1 MSFETKKQSLVYLL
15 FMFIVFI
22 QGLCCNKAWSVQ
34 SELYHGLKGEYYK
47 SSSTSSFDFAELKT
61 VVADEVVDF
70 YPDFTP
76 LLKER
81 VGQAEGCAV
90 RWTGM
95 IQPKYSEVYTFHMV
109 GDNGFRLWIGDI
121 LVLDHWVNDWEVPQT
136 SKPVSFKAGNLYNI
150 KIEYFNA
157 TGGATLK
164 LEWSS
169 ISQNREVVP
178 MDCLYQPFGSSLPV
192 IKSVEVINAV
202 TDQYSQPLLPTT
214 VNVEYTDGTKKELPV
229 SWDFSSE
236 PSLFDNVGSV
246 EVYGKIIGKGV
257 KVKAIVQI
265 NPYSG
270 WKMQQAP
277 LMTKWSDQ
285 IDIKLPSPE
294 YPRMQ
299 MQRVDWLNLNG
310 LWQFQP
316 GSPEDNVPTGKD
328 LIREILVPY
337 PMESALSGVKNH
349 YDYSWYRRLFSIPE
363 SWSNKKII
371 INFGAVDFESEVF
384 INGVSVG
391 THKGG
396 YDSFSYDI
404 TPYLKSSGQ
413 QELIVKVFDDT
424 GKHPKGKQTTK
435 PESIWYTPTSGI
447 WQTVWI
453 EPVSEIHIKYI
464 KIVPDID
471 NKKVKVTVNTS
482 NNSLSEQSLS
492 VNISDTGLGVTSINV
507 KPGVETSIDIPNAKL
522 WSPDDPFLYD
532 LDITLKSKE
541 SVDHVKSYFGMRKI
555 SIEEENGFKKIFL
568 NNKFTFLIGP
578 LDQGFWPDGIYT
590 APTDEALRWDIE
602 QEKDLGFNAVRKHVK
617 VEPDRWYYWAD
628 KLGILVTQDMPSA
641 NNESDDEKK
650 QFENELHR
658 MVETHWNHPS
668 IINWVVFNEGWG
680 QYDTERLTTDVMN
693 LDSNRLVTC
702 ASGWTDYEVGHIQD
716 IHSYPEPNCPDS
728 ITRARVNGEYGG
740 IKYAIRGHLWT
751 QNSWGYTDDAGDPNK
766 YSDIYANYSTKID
779 SFKQNQG
786 LSSAI
791 YTQITDVEQEVNG
804 LFTYDRKVF
813 KGDLNKIRQANLLA
827 SNVIESIAPIKV
839 TTNVGVSP
847 KLPEKINV
855 IYENGI
861 EKFVDVIWNVINP
874 SSYSQECFFTVE
886 GNIKDSKIKAKAE
899 IMVTNKT
906 VTEK

>member
-1 MSFETKKQSLVYLL
+1 MKSIVRNLL
-15 FMFIVFI
+15 FILFLIFIIIGAAKVLKCHNILFH
-22 QGLCCNKAWSVQ
+22 Q
-34 SELYHGLKGEYYK
+34 SGLYHGLKGEYYK
-47 SSSTSSFDFAELKT
+47 SPSTSSYDFAELKT
-61 VVADEVVDF
+61 VVADEVIDF

-76 LLKER
+76 LLNER
-81 VGQAEGCAV
+81 VGQTEGCAV

-121 LVLDHWVNDWEVPQT
+121 LVLDHWVNDWEVPQK
-136 SKPVSFKAGNLYNI
+136 SKPVSLKAGNLYNI

-169 ISQNREVVP
+169 PSQEKEVVP

-192 IKSVEVINAV
+192 IKSVEAITVT
-202 TDQYSQPLLPTT
+202 TDQYSQPLLPTN

-229 SWDFSSE
+229 TWDFSSD

-246 EVYGKIIGKGV
+246 EVCGKIIGKGV
-257 KVKAIVQI
+257 KVKAIVQV
-265 NPYSG
+265 NPYKG

-277 LMTKWSDQ
+277 LMTKWADQ
-285 IDIKLPSPE
+285 IDTELPLPE

-299 MQRVDWLNLNG
+299 MQRADWLNLNG

-316 GSPEDNVPTGKD
+316 GSPEDKVPTGKD
-328 LIREILVPY
+328 LEREILVPY

-349 YDYSWYRRLFSIPE
+349 YDYSWYRRLFSLPE
-363 SWSNKKII
+363 NWSNKKII
-371 INFGAVDFESEVF
+371 LNFGAVDFESEVF
-384 INGVSVG
+384 VNGVSVG

-396 YDSFSYDI
+396 YDPFSYNI

-424 GKHPKGKQTTK
+424 GKHPKGKQTTN
-435 PESIWYTPTSGI
+435 PEGIWYTPTSGI

-453 EPVSEIHIKYI
+453 EPVSEIYIKDI

-471 NKKVKVTVNTS
+471 KEEVKITVNTS
-482 NNSLSEQSLS
+482 NNSLSGQSLS
-492 VNISDTGLGVTSINV
+492 VNISDTGLGVTNVNV
-507 KPGVETSIDIPNAKL
+507 KPGEETSINIPNPKL
-522 WSPDDPFLYD
+522 WTPDDPFLYD
-532 LDITLKSKE
+532 LDITLASKG
-541 SVDHVKSYFGMRKI
+541 SVVDHVKSYFGMRKI
-555 SIEEENGFKKIFL
+555 SIEEDNGLKKIFL

-602 QEKDLGFNAVRKHVK
+602 QEKNLGFNAVRKHVK

-628 KLGILVTQDMPSA
+628 KLGILVVQDMPSA
-641 NNESDDEKK
+641 NNESDEEKK
-650 QFENELHR
+650 QFENELHK

-680 QYDTERLTTDVMN
+680 QYDTIRLTTDVMN
-693 LDSNRLVTC
+693 LDPNRLVTC
-702 ASGWTDYEVGHIQD
+702 ASGWNDYEVGHIQD

-728 ITRARVNGEYGG
+728 IIRARVNGEYGG
-740 IKYAIRGHLWT
+740 IKYAVDGHLWT
-751 QNSWGYTDDAGDPNK
+751 QNSWGYTDDAGDPSK
-766 YSDIYANYSTKID
+766 YSEIYSSYSEKID

-804 LFTYDRKVF
+804 LFTYDRKLF
-813 KGDLNKIRQANLLA
+813 KGNLDKIRQANLLA
-827 SNVIESIAPIKV
+827 SNVIESIVPVKV
-839 TTNVGVSP
+839 TTNVGISP
-847 KLPEKINV
+847 KLPNKINV
-855 IYENGI
+855 IDENGI
-861 EKFVDVIWNVINP
+861 EKSADVFWNAIES
-874 SSYSQECFFTVE
+874 SSYSQEGFFTVE
-886 GNIKDSKIKAKAE
+886 GNIKDSKTKAKAE
-899 IMVTNKT
+899 IMVINKN
-906 VTEK
+906 